1 MKRMLLALA
10 LVPGLAGAGLYLGPR
25 GWQGW
30 QLQAAADDPAA
41 LSQLRLR
48 DALTPERVASGIES
62 ALAERDAELA
72 ESFVALAEER
82 GIAIAP
88 EQRQRIA
95 KLKDEALSRAVH
107 DFGYG
112 FFAGERVSGAGFAG
126 ALTGDLIGYGDLRD
140 LAHEGQKLVRGEAPD
155 QTVLA
160 LAGAGLVL
168 SAATWVSLGGG
179 LPARGGL
186 SIVKAASKAGKLS
199 PALSAGLARS
209 AAGAIDRPALNASLA
224 AAARLD
230 LAGARMAS
238 ANLIRPAA
246 MRHLAALGQ
255 DTGALYAR
263 TGQRG
268 LRQVLTIAE
277 DAGDV
282 GRAARLSEAA
292 GAKTRAILKL
302 LGRSALVLG
311 GLSLTAAGWLFALIG
326 YALAL
331 AMLAQRLGWWLG
343 RRLMPGPK
351 RQVA

>member
-1 MKRMLLALA
+1 MRRALLALA
-10 LVPGLAGAGLYLGPR
+10 LVPGLAGAGLYVGPN
-25 GWQGW
+25 GWQSL
-30 QLQAAADDPAA
+30 QLRAAADDPAA
-41 LSQLRLR
+41 LSQIRLR
-48 DALTPERVASGIES
+48 DVAAPERIAAEIDL
-62 ALAERDAELA
+62 ALAEGDPELA
-72 ESFVALAEER
+72 ESFVDLADER
-82 GIAIAP
+82 GVAIAP
-88 EQRQRIA
+88 EQRRRLA
-95 KLKDEALSRAVH
+95 TLKDEALSRAVQ

-126 ALTGDLIGYGDLRD
+126 ALTGDVIGFGDLRD
-140 LAHEGQKLVRGEAPD
+140 LAHEGQKLVRGEAAD
-155 QTVLA
+155 NTVLA

-168 SAATWVSLGGG
+168 SAATWVSLGGA

-186 SIVKAASKAGKLS
+186 SIVKSASRAGKLS
-199 PALSAGLARS
+199 PALTAGLART
-209 AAGAIDRPALNASLA
+209 AASAIDRPALNASLA

-246 MRHLAALGQ
+246 MKRFAALGQ
-255 DTGALYAR
+255 DTGALYAK

-277 DAGDV
+277 DAGDI
-282 GRAARLSEAA
+282 GRAAKLSSTA
-292 GAKTRAILKL
+292 GSKTRAILAL

-311 GLSLTAAGWLFALIG
+311 AMSLTAAGWLFALLG

-331 AMLAQRLGWWLG
+331 VMFAQRLGWWLG

-351 RQVA
+351 RQAA

>member
-1 MKRMLLALA
+1 MRRMLLTLA
-10 LVPGLAGAGLYLGPR
+10 LVPGLAGAGLFLAPR
-25 GWQGW
+25 GWQGL
-30 QLQAAADDPAA
+30 QLRAAAEDPAA

-48 DALTPERVASGIES
+48 GVLTQERVASEIEL
-62 ALAERDAELA
+62 ALTEGDTELA
-72 ESFVALAEER
+72 ESFVDLAEER
-82 GIAIAP
+82 GIAVAP
-88 EQRQRIA
+88 EQRQRLA

-112 FFAGERVSGAGFAG
+112 FFAGERVGGAGFAG

-186 SIVKAASKAGKLS
+186 SIVKSASKAGKLS
-199 PALSAGLARS
+199 PALTTGLART
-209 AAGAIDRPALNASLA
+209 AASAIDRPALNASLA

-246 MRHLAALGQ
+246 MARFAALGQ
-255 DTGALYAR
+255 DTGVLYAK

-268 LRQVLTIAE
+268 LRQVLTLAE
-277 DAGDV
+277 DAGDI
-282 GRAARLSEAA
+282 GKAAKLSSTA
-292 GAKTRAILKL
+292 GSKTRAILKV

-343 RRLMPGPK
+343 RRLMPAPS
-351 RQVA
+351 RRMA